1 MLQGILPIGTVVLL
15 KNATKRLMIIG
26 VCQKN
31 REGVIWDYSAVIYP
45 EGYMSAD
52 KTIMF
57 NNEDI
62 DKIYAMGYQDA
73 EQFNFK
79 AEIDAAMEK
88 YRSESVAQ

>member
-1 MLQGILPIGTVVLL
+1 MLQGILPIGTVILL
-15 KNATKRLMIIG
+15 KNATKRVMIIG

-88 YRSESVAQ
+88 YRSESAAQ

>member
-88 YRSESVAQ
+88 YHSESAAQ

>member
-88 YRSESVAQ
+88 YRSESEAQ

>member
-73 EQFNFK
+73 EHFNFK

>member
-31 REGVIWDYSAVIYP
+31 REDVIWDYSAVIYP

-52 KTIMF
+52 KTIMI

-88 YRSESVAQ
+88 YRSESAAQ

>member
-88 YRSESVAQ
+88 YRSESAAQ

>member
-79 AEIDAAMEK
+79 AEIDATMEK
-88 YRSESVAQ
+88 YRSESAAQ

>member
-1 MLQGILPIGTVVLL
+1 
-15 KNATKRLMIIG
+15 
-26 VCQKN
+26 
-31 REGVIWDYSAVIYP
+31 
-45 EGYMSAD
+45 MSAD

-88 YRSESVAQ
+88 YRSESAAQ

>member
-15 KNATKRLMIIG
+15 KNATKRVMIIG

-88 YRSESVAQ
+88 YRSERAAQ

>member
-15 KNATKRLMIIG
+15 KNATKRVMIIG

-88 YRSESVAQ
+88 YRSESAAQ